1 MASELEA
8 PFDEAWSAPGVP
20 REHYA
25 PLMEAL
31 RSVDAADVLEAV
43 TAFMAEHGVR
53 FGGSPFVVDALP
65 RIISAR
71 EWDTLERG
79 LIQRARALNRFVLD
93 AYGAREV
100 VAAGIVTESVLET
113 AEGFEPDLTGR
124 LPSHRWPAA
133 IIGFDVVRAPDGEF
147 QVLEDNMRTP
157 SGFAYAI
164 SARAAVTAA
173 LPHGLPAPR
182 PIEPAL
188 WDHLRGVMRA
198 AAPAAPAAPA
208 GASDPRTVVLT
219 DGPDNVAYDEHA
231 MAAEALGAV
240 LATPEELVAGDG
252 GLQVAGAAGAL
263 EAVDVVYRRTNE
275 DRVRDDDGA
284 MTDVARLLLEPW
296 LTGRIG
302 LVNAFGNGL
311 ADDKLIHGHVEDF
324 VRFYLG
330 EEPLVRSVPT
340 MSVDDRPDVIDQL
353 DAHVIKPRHGH
364 GGTGVVIGPHA
375 DEEDLER
382 LARELRQDPTAFIA
396 QPTITLS
403 VHPTVVSGRLEPR
416 HIDLRP
422 FSFAGDDMMLMP
434 GGLSRVAF
442 DEGSIVVNSSQNG
455 GGKDTWVMPE
465 PGGERG

>member
-8 PFDEAWSAPGVP
+8 AFDEAWSAPGVP

-31 RSVDAADVLEAV
+31 GSVDSAEVLAAVA
-43 TAFMAEHGVR
+43 AFMAEHGVR

-65 RIISAR
+65 RIISAA
-71 EWDTLERG
+71 EWDALERG
-79 LIQRARALNRFVLD
+79 LAQRARALNRFLLD
-93 AYGAREV
+93 AYGPREV
-100 VAAGIVTESVLET
+100 AAAGIVTDGVLET
-113 AEGFEPDLTGR
+113 AEGFEPDLAGR
-124 LPSHRWPAA
+124 LPSHPWPAA
-133 IIGFDVVRAPDGEF
+133 IIGFDVVRAPGGEF

-173 LPHGLPAPR
+173 LPRGLPAPR

-188 WDHLRGVMRA
+188 WDQLGAVMRA
-198 AAPAAPAAPA
+198 AAPA
-208 GASDPRTVVLT
+208 GVSDPRIVVLT

-240 LATPEELVAGDG
+240 LTTPEQLVAGDG
-252 GLQVAGAAGAL
+252 GLHVAGATGAL

-275 DRVRDDDGA
+275 DRVRDHDGA
-284 MTDVARLLLEPW
+284 MTAVARLLLQPW
-296 LTGRIG
+296 LTGQIG

-330 EEPLVRSVPT
+330 EEPLIRSVPT
-340 MSVDDRPDVIDQL
+340 MSIGDRPDVIDNL
-353 DAHVIKPRHGH
+353 ETHVVKPRHGH
-364 GGTGVVIGPHA
+364 GGIGVVIGPHA
-375 DEEDLER
+375 DAEDLKR
-382 LARELRQDPTAFIA
+382 LAHELRQDPTAYIA

-403 VHPTVVSGRLEPR
+403 VHPTVISGRLEPR
-416 HIDLRP
+416 HVDLRP
-422 FSFAGDDMMLMP
+422 FSLAADDITLMP

-442 DEGSIVVNSSQNG
+442 DEGSIV
-455 GGKDTWVMPE
+455 
-465 PGGERG
+465 

>member
-1 MASELEA
+1 MASELEPA
-8 PFDEAWSAPGVP
+8 FDEAWSAPGVP
-20 REHYA
+20 REQYA

-31 RSVDAADVLEAV
+31 RSVEPSEVLEVVA
-43 TAFMAEHGVR
+43 ACMADHGVR

-71 EWDTLERG
+71 EWDALESG
-79 LIQRARALNRFVLD
+79 LAQRARALNRFLLD
-93 AYGAREV
+93 AYGPREV
-100 VAAGIVTESVLET
+100 VAAGIVAESVLET
-113 AEGFEPDLTGR
+113 AEGFEPDVTGR
-124 LPSHRWPAA
+124 LASQRWPAA

-157 SGFAYAI
+157 SGFAFAI

-173 LPHGLPAPR
+173 LPPGLPAPR

-188 WDHLRGVMRA
+188 WDQLRAVIRA
-198 AAPAAPAAPA
+198 AAPAGVP
-208 GASDPRTVVLT
+208 DPRTVVLT

-231 MAAEALGAV
+231 MAAEALGAI
-240 LATPEELVAGDG
+240 LATPEELVSSDG
-252 GLQVAGAAGAL
+252 GLQVAGAAGGR

-284 MTDVARLLLEPW
+284 MTAVARLLLEPW

-311 ADDKLIHGHVEDF
+311 ADDKLIHSHVEDF
-324 VRFYLG
+324 IRFYLG
-330 EEPLVRSVPT
+330 EEPLIRSVPT
-340 MSVDDRPDVIDQL
+340 MSVDDRPDVIDRL
-353 DAHVIKPRHGH
+353 DAHVVKPRHGH

-375 DEEDLER
+375 DGEDLER

-403 VHPTVVSGRLEPR
+403 VHPTVIGGRLEPR
-416 HIDLRP
+416 HVDLRP
-422 FSFAGDDMMLMP
+422 FSFAADDITLMP

-465 PGGERG
+465 PGGEHG

>member
-8 PFDEAWSAPGVP
+8 AFDEAWSAPGVP

-25 PLMEAL
+25 PLLEAL
-31 RSVDAADVLEAV
+31 RSVDSAEILAAVA
-43 TAFMAEHGVR
+43 AFMAEHGVR

-65 RIISAR
+65 RIISAP
-71 EWDTLERG
+71 EWDALERG
-79 LIQRARALNRFVLD
+79 LAQRARALNRFLLD
-93 AYGAREV
+93 AYGPREV
-100 VAAGIVTESVLET
+100 VAAGIVTDGVLET
-113 AEGFEPDLTGR
+113 AEGFEPDLAGR

-133 IIGFDVVRAPDGEF
+133 IIGFDVVRAPGGEF

-188 WDHLRGVMRA
+188 WDQLGAVMRA
-198 AAPAAPAAPA
+198 AAPA
-208 GASDPRTVVLT
+208 GVSDPRIVVLT

-252 GLQVAGAAGAL
+252 GLHVAGATGAL

-275 DRVRDDDGA
+275 DRVRDHDGA
-284 MTDVARLLLEPW
+284 MTAVARLLLQPW
-296 LTGRIG
+296 LTGQIG

-330 EEPLVRSVPT
+330 EEPLIRSVPT
-340 MSVDDRPDVIDQL
+340 MSIGDRPDVIDHL
-353 DAHVIKPRHGH
+353 ETHVVKPRHGH
-364 GGTGVVIGPHA
+364 GGIGVVIGPHA
-375 DEEDLER
+375 DAEDLKR
-382 LARELRQDPTAFIA
+382 LAHELRQDPTAYIA

-403 VHPTVVSGRLEPR
+403 VHPTVISGRLEPR
-416 HIDLRP
+416 HVDLRP
-422 FSFAGDDMMLMP
+422 FSFAADDITLMP

-442 DEGSIVVNSSQNG
+442 DEGSIVVNSSQSG

-465 PGGERG
+465 PRGEHG

>member
-8 PFDEAWSAPGVP
+8 AFDEAWSAPGVP

-25 PLMEAL
+25 PLLEAL
-31 RSVDAADVLEAV
+31 RSVDSAELLAAVA
-43 TAFMAEHGVR
+43 AFMAEHGVR

-65 RIISAR
+65 RIISAP
-71 EWDTLERG
+71 EWDALERG
-79 LIQRARALNRFVLD
+79 LAQRARALNRFLLD
-93 AYGAREV
+93 AYGPREV
-100 VAAGIVTESVLET
+100 VAAGIVTDGVLNT
-113 AEGFEPDLTGR
+113 AEGFEPDLAGR
-124 LPSHRWPAA
+124 LPSHPWPAA
-133 IIGFDVVRAPDGEF
+133 IIGFDVVRAPGGEF

-188 WDHLRGVMRA
+188 WDQLGAVMRA
-198 AAPAAPAAPA
+198 AAPA
-208 GASDPRTVVLT
+208 GVSDPRTVVLT

-252 GLQVAGAAGAL
+252 GLHVAGATGTL

-275 DRVRDDDGA
+275 DRVRDHDGA
-284 MTDVARLLLEPW
+284 MTAVARLLLQPW
-296 LTGRIG
+296 LTGQIG

-311 ADDKLIHGHVEDF
+311 ADDKLIHGHIEDF

-330 EEPLVRSVPT
+330 EEPLIRSVPT
-340 MSVDDRPDVIDQL
+340 MSIGSRPDVIDHL
-353 DAHVIKPRHGH
+353 ETHVVKPRHGH
-364 GGTGVVIGPHA
+364 GGIGVVIGPHA
-375 DEEDLER
+375 DAEDLKR
-382 LARELRQDPTAFIA
+382 LAHELRQDPTAYIA

-403 VHPTVVSGRLEPR
+403 VHPTVISGRLEPR
-416 HIDLRP
+416 HVDLRP
-422 FSFAGDDMMLMP
+422 FSFAADDITLMP

-465 PGGERG
+465 PSGEHG

>member
-1 MASELEA
+1 MAFELEA
-8 PFDEAWSAPGVP
+8 AFDEAWSAPGVP

-25 PLMEAL
+25 PLIEAL
-31 RSVDAADVLEAV
+31 RSVQPSDVLEVVA
-43 TAFMAEHGVR
+43 AFMAEHGVR

-65 RIISAR
+65 RIISAP
-71 EWDTLERG
+71 EWDALERG
-79 LIQRARALNRFVLD
+79 LAQRARALNRFLLD
-93 AYGAREV
+93 AYGPREV
-100 VAAGIVTESVLET
+100 VAAGIVAESVLET
-113 AEGFEPDLTGR
+113 AEGFEADLTGR
-124 LPSHRWPAA
+124 LPPHRWPAA
-133 IIGFDVVRAPDGEF
+133 IIGFDVVRAPSGEF

-182 PIEPAL
+182 PIEPEL
-188 WDHLRGVMRA
+188 WDQLRAVMRA
-198 AAPAAPAAPA
+198 AAPP

-252 GLQVAGAAGAL
+252 GLHVAGAAGVL

-284 MTDVARLLLEPW
+284 MTAVAQLLLEPW

-311 ADDKLIHGHVEDF
+311 ADDKLIHGHAEDF
-324 VRFYLG
+324 IRFYLG
-330 EEPLVRSVPT
+330 EEPLIRSVPT
-340 MSVDDRPDVIDQL
+340 VSVDERPDIIDRL
-353 DAHVIKPRHGH
+353 DAHVVKPRHGH

-375 DEEDLER
+375 DEEDRKR
-382 LARELRQDPTAFIA
+382 LARELRQDPTAYVA

-403 VHPTVVSGRLEPR
+403 VHPTVIAGRLEPR
-416 HIDLRP
+416 HVDLRP
-422 FSFAGDDMMLMP
+422 FSFAADDITLMP

-465 PGGERG
+465 PRGEHA

>member
-8 PFDEAWSAPGVP
+8 AFDEAWSAPGVP
-20 REHYA
+20 RVQYA

-31 RSVDAADVLEAV
+31 RSVQPSDVLEVVA
-43 TAFMAEHGVR
+43 AFMAEHGVR

-65 RIISAR
+65 RIITAR
-71 EWDTLERG
+71 EWDALECG
-79 LIQRARALNRFVLD
+79 LAQRARALNRFLLD
-93 AYGAREV
+93 AYGPREV

-113 AEGFEPDLTGR
+113 AEGFEADLMGR

-133 IIGFDVVRAPDGEF
+133 IIGFDVVRAPGGEF

-182 PIEPAL
+182 RIEPEL
-188 WDHLRGVMRA
+188 WDQLRAVMRA
-198 AAPAAPAAPA
+198 AAPV

-231 MAAEALGAV
+231 MAAAALGAV

-252 GLQVAGAAGAL
+252 GLQLAGAAGVL

-284 MTDVARLLLEPW
+284 MTAVARLLLEPW

-324 VRFYLG
+324 IRFYLG
-330 EEPLVRSVPT
+330 EEPLIHSVPT
-340 MSVDDRPDVIDQL
+340 MSVNDRPDVIDRL
-353 DAHVIKPRHGH
+353 DAHVVKPRHGH

-382 LARELRQDPTAFIA
+382 LARELRQDPTAYIA

-403 VHPTVVSGRLEPR
+403 VHPTVIAGRLEPR
-416 HIDLRP
+416 HVDLRP
-422 FSFAGDDMMLMP
+422 FSFAADEITLMP

-465 PGGERG
+465 PRGEHR